1 VAFCVPKAAAA
12 AVRAVALL
20 ARAAMASSRRM
31 AADEKT
37 MFEIYRETDYN
48 RAFHSIFYTE
58 LEEHAREKE
67 IARAAAGETVY
78 SGFVA
83 DERKEAAREEIERIV
98 DELNDMD
105 EDEAG
110 MPRAEIERRLAP
122 YLVSGPGTVVH

>member
-1 VAFCVPKAAAA
+1 
-12 AVRAVALL
+12 
-20 ARAAMASSRRM
+20 M

-37 MFEIYRETDYN
+37 MFEIYRESDYN
-48 RAFHSIFYTE
+48 RAFHCIFYTE

-83 DERKEAAREEIERIV
+83 DERKHAAREEIERII
-98 DELNDMD
+98 DELNAMD
-105 EDEAG
+105 EDEAN

-122 YLVSGPGTVVH
+122 YLVLGPGALAH

>member
-1 VAFCVPKAAAA
+1 
-12 AVRAVALL
+12 
-20 ARAAMASSRRM
+20 MAWSGRM

-83 DERKEAAREEIERIV
+83 DERKEAAREEIDRII
-98 DELNDMD
+98 DELNAMD

-110 MPRAEIERRLAP
+110 MTRAEIERRLAP
-122 YLVSGPGTVVH
+122 YLVIGPGALAH

>member
-1 VAFCVPKAAAA
+1 M
-12 AVRAVALL
+12 AV
-20 ARAAMASSRRM
+20 
-31 AADEKT
+31 DEKT
-37 MFEIYRETDYN
+37 MFEIYREGDYN
-48 RAFHSIFYTE
+48 RAFHCIFYTE

-67 IARAAAGETVY
+67 IARAAAGQTVY

-83 DERKEAAREEIERIV
+83 DDRKAAAREEIERIV

-122 YLVSGPGTVVH
+122 YLVLGPSAQAH